1 MDDLFNTLTGGQAE
15 KDQDDPQ
22 EDRGSQ
28 SSGSDRDALN
38 DLLGGMM
45 GGAPQ
50 SGDDAPDLGGLLGGM
65 LGGSTGGGDEAAPD
79 LGGLLGGMMG
89 GSSGASGGSPD
100 MGGLLGGLLGG
111 SGGSQAG
118 GMSGLLGGML
128 GGGGSSQSGNP
139 MVDTI
144 ANMLADKM
152 GISPSV
158 ASTLVSAAIPL
169 LMGALTKGAG
179 QQGSSRSGEFDLDEM
194 DLPGLV
200 EEEMQEQGTVHQIA
214 AETGMS
220 EEEADQ
226 ALRETLQMLAAGVN

>member
-1 MDDLFNTLTGGQAE
+1 MDDLFNTLSGGQAS
-15 KDQDDPQ
+15 KSDDDPQ

-28 SSGSDRDALN
+28 SSGGDRDALN

-50 SGDDAPDLGGLLGGM
+50 SSDDAPDLGGLLGG
-65 LGGSTGGGDEAAPD
+65 
-79 LGGLLGGMMG
+79 
-89 GSSGASGGSPD
+89 SSGSGGGSPD

-144 ANMLADKM
+144 ANMLADKL

-179 QQGSSRSGEFDLDEM
+179 QQGSSRSGEFDLNEM